1 MNMTDTKR
9 LWKTALWLAGVTVFY
24 NLAEGLVSV
33 VFGYTDDALTLFGF
47 GLDSFIE
54 VISGLGIWHMVTRVQ
69 KNDTRR
75 DAFER
80 TALRITSIAFYIL
93 AAGLSAT
100 SIYNIFYTNQPSTTV
115 WGIIIS
121 LVSII
126 TMTLLMSLKMSVGK
140 RLNSQAIIADAHCTR
155 TCLILSII
163 LLLSSVVFELFRVG
177 FIDSLGALGI
187 AYYAFQEGRE
197 AAMKA
202 KKIPLNS
209 E

>member
-1 MNMTDTKR
+1 MTETKR

-24 NLAEGLVSV
+24 NLAEGIVSV
-33 VFGYTDDALTLFGF
+33 AFGYTDDTLTLFGF
-47 GLDSFIE
+47 GLDSFVE
-54 VISGLGIWHMVTRVQ
+54 VISGLGVWHMVARVQ

-75 DAFER
+75 YSFER
-80 TALRITSIAFYIL
+80 TALRITSVAFFIL

-100 SIYNIFYTNQPSTTV
+100 SIYNIYYSNQPSTTV

-126 TMTLLMSLKMSVGK
+126 SMTFLMSLKMSVGN
-140 RLNSQAIIADAHCTR
+140 RLHSQAIIADAHCTR

-202 KKIPLNS
+202 KKNPFHS